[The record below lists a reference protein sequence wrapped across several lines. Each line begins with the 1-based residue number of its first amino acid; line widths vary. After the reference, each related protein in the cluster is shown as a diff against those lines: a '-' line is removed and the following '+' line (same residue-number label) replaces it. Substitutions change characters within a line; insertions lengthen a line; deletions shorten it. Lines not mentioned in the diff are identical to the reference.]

1 MATAYMDTKFYL
13 LTTFYNAMLFLA
25 RLPLPVTG
33 FQSIPVPAI
42 DFSHDLFYFVVYSL
56 SPAWLFWNPKN
67 CSPPGSSAHGI
78 SQARILDWVAIS
90 FFRGSSLKIEPRDRT
105 RVSCITS
112 EFFTTEP
119 WGQPSLVLVVEYIF
133 LTWLCVLLQHLIF
146 WCKISS
152 QGEKGGWDELGY
164 WDWHMHTTVDREL
177 MR

>member
-1 MATAYMDTKFYL
+1 MATAYMDTNYYL
-13 LTTFYNAMLFLA
+13 LTIFYNPMLLLA
-25 RLPLPVTG
+25 RLPLPVTR
-33 FQSIPVPAI
+33 FQSIPIPAI
-42 DFSHDLFYFVVYSL
+42 DFSLVLFYFVVYSL
-56 SPAWLFWNPKN
+56 SPVWLFWNPKN

-78 SQARILDWVAIS
+78 SQARILGWVAIS
-90 FFRGSSLKIEPRDRT
+90 FFGGSSWPRDRT

-152 QGEKGGWDELGY
+152 QGEKEGGMNWDIGIDICTLL
-164 WDWHMHTTVDREL
+164 WIDN
-177 MR
+177 